1 MKEVLKHLRVAI
13 EAIERAQNRMAELS
27 ETSSPGGWLGLAHIR
42 GMIRPVAIGARL
54 LLEEAEAVRTWER

>member
-1 MKEVLKHLRVAI
+1 MKEVLKDLRIAI

-27 ETSSPGGWLGLAHIR
+27 EAQPVGATGVAHIR

-54 LLEEAEAVRTWER
+54 LLEEAEAVRTRER